1 MCTLHRSTTTWTGFS
16 VFNMK
21 IVEYTSKTAIS
32 KSNLPELDYAV
43 NPYSGCQHRCIYCFA
58 IDFTRID
65 EARDNWGK
73 AVYVKTNLIDVLKQ
87 QIKGMKR
94 GITGISTVTDA
105 YQPAEAK
112 YRLTRQA
119 LNILLENG
127 FRVTVQT
134 KSPLA
139 ARDIDIFT
147 QHKGTFDIGVTVT
160 TMDKQKALQIET
172 QTPAPSQR
180 IRLLEKLH
188 GNGLRTWIFI
198 GPIIHGFN
206 DSLEEI
212 EKIFEIAYSTESR
225 VIYDFYSSYKNS
237 SEFMK
242 REFTDRNRDLDTNG
256 PMSWKIRLQKS
267 IESLG
272 TKYSVKTNS
281 QKDEWKVARGEGFNR
296 LI

>member
-1 MCTLHRSTTTWTGFS
+1 
-16 VFNMK
+16 MK
-21 IVEYTSKTAIS
+21 TVEYTSKTAIS

-65 EARDNWGK
+65 DARENWGYS
-73 AVYVKTNLIDVLKQ
+73 VYVKTNLIEVLQK
-87 QIKGMKR
+87 QIKGMRR

-112 YRLTRQA
+112 YKLTRQA
-119 LNILLENG
+119 VMILLENG

-139 ARDIDIFT
+139 ARDMDIFT
-147 QHKGTFDIGVTVT
+147 QHRSTLDIGVTLT
-160 TMDKQKALQIET
+160 TIDPGKALKIET

-188 GNGLRTWIFI
+188 DNGLKTWIFI
-198 GPIIHGFN
+198 GPIIRGFN
-206 DSLEEI
+206 DNTDEI
-212 EKIFEIAYSTESR
+212 GKIFEIAGNTGSR
-225 VIYDFYSSYKNS
+225 VIYDYYSAYKNS
-237 SEFMK
+237 SAFMK
-242 REFTDRNRDLDTNG
+242 KEFLGSLPDQDFNG
-256 PMSWKIRLQKS
+256 NTEWKRHLQES
-267 IESLG
+267 IEELG
-272 TKYSVKTNS
+272 RKYGVRTNS
-281 QKDEWKVARGEGFNR
+281 QKDEWKVARGEGINR

>member
-1 MCTLHRSTTTWTGFS
+1 MCTPRRNTTTLTGFS
-16 VFNMK
+16 AFDMK
-21 IVEYTSKTAIS
+21 IVEYNSKTAIS

-65 EARDNWGK
+65 EARENWGK
-73 AVYVKTNLIDVLKQ
+73 VVYVKANLIEALKK

-105 YQPAEAK
+105 YQPAEARYK
-112 YRLTRQA
+112 LTRQA
-119 LNILLENG
+119 VKLILENG

-147 QHKGTFDIGVTVT
+147 DHKKTLDIGVTIT
-160 TMDKQKALQIET
+160 TLDKKKALEIET
-172 QTPAPSQR
+172 QTPAPSER
-180 IRLLEKLH
+180 IKLLEKLH
-188 GNGLRTWIFI
+188 QAGLKTWIFI

-206 DSLEEI
+206 DSLEDLE
-212 EKIFEIAYSTESR
+212 EIFEIAQNTDSR
-225 VIYDFYSSYKNS
+225 VIYDYYSSYKNS

-242 REFTDRNRDLDTNG
+242 REFSDKHENLETAGSARWRMDLKN
-256 PMSWKIRLQKS
+256 S
-267 IESLG
+267 IESFG
-272 TKYSVKTNS
+272 KKYGVRTNS
-281 QKDEWKVARGEGFNR
+281 QKDEWKVARGEGINK

>member
-1 MCTLHRSTTTWTGFS
+1 
-16 VFNMK
+16 MK
-21 IVEYTSKTAIS
+21 IVEYSSKTAIS

-65 EARDNWGK
+65 EARENWGR
-73 AVYVKTNLIDVLKQ
+73 AVYVKTNLIDVLRN

-94 GITGISTVTDA
+94 GITGFSTVTDA
-105 YQPAEAK
+105 YQPVEAK

-119 LNILLENG
+119 VKLVLENG

-139 ARDIDIFT
+139 ARDIDIFA
-147 QHKGTFDIGVTVT
+147 QHRGTLDIGVTLT
-160 TMDKQKALQIET
+160 TLDRKKALEIET

-180 IRLLEKLH
+180 VKLLEKLH
-188 GNGLRTWIFI
+188 NDNLKTWIFI

-206 DSLEEI
+206 DSLDEI
-212 EKIFEIAYSTESR
+212 QEIFEIAKGTDSR
-225 VIYDFYSSYKNS
+225 IIYDYYSSYKNS

-242 REFTDRNRDLDTNG
+242 REFTEQHLDIETIG
-256 PMSWKIRLQKS
+256 SSQWRKKLQDS

-272 TKYSVKTNS
+272 RSYGVRTNS
-281 QKDEWKVARGEGFNR
+281 QKDEWKVARGEGLSK

>member
-1 MCTLHRSTTTWTGFS
+1 
-16 VFNMK
+16 MK
-21 IVEYTSKTAIS
+21 IVEYSSKTAIS

-65 EARDNWGK
+65 EARENWGR
-73 AVYVKTNLIDVLKQ
+73 AVYVKTNLIDTLRK

-94 GITGISTVTDA
+94 GITGFSTVTDA
-105 YQPAEAK
+105 YQPVEAK

-119 LNILLENG
+119 VKLVLENG
-127 FRVTVQT
+127 FRVTIQT

-139 ARDIDIFT
+139 ARDIDIFA
-147 QHKGTFDIGVTVT
+147 QHRGTMDIGVTLT
-160 TMDKQKALQIET
+160 TLYRKKALEIET

-180 IRLLEKLH
+180 VKLLEKLH
-188 GNGLRTWIFI
+188 HDNLKTWIFI

-206 DSLEEI
+206 DSLDEI
-212 EKIFEIAYSTESR
+212 QEIFEIAKGTDSR
-225 VIYDFYSSYKNS
+225 IIYDYYSSYKNS

-242 REFTDRNRDLDTNG
+242 REFTEQHLDIETIG
-256 PMSWKIRLQKS
+256 SSQWRKKLQDS

-272 TKYSVKTNS
+272 RSYGVRTNS
-281 QKDEWKVARGEGFNR
+281 QKDEWKVARGEGLSK